1 MKTFLTGQRLLALAA
16 LCLSALCLS
25 SPSLA
30 APTVS
35 LSVISHTLTAQR
47 GLFVRISGVSL

>member
-1 MKTFLTGQRLLALAA
+1 MKTFFPGQRLLALAA
-16 LCLSALCLS
+16 LCLSALC

-35 LSVISHTLTAQR
+35 LSAPANGTSYLAPASREGQVLH
-47 GLFVRISGVSL
+47 